1 MSTLSHRVEVVE
13 PLLATTSSLPWNNP
27 CEPSRGN
34 VQTAK
39 HCVVRSIYCMCT
51 FKHLSLLTPSR
62 ILFIFHLQ
70 YRQ

>member
-1 MSTLSHRVEVVE
+1 MSTLSHRAEVVE
-13 PLLATTSSLPWNNP
+13 LLLATTSSLLWNNP

-34 VQTAK
+34 VQIAK

-51 FKHLSLLTPSR
+51 CKHLNLLTPSR
-62 ILFIFHLQ
+62 ILLVFYLQ